1 MKRVLALSL
10 ALLLAF
16 TGMLTLASCQKPE
29 EETLILGFDATYPPF
44 GYQAEDGSYTG
55 FDIEYAQKVCDKLG
69 MKLEL
74 KPIDWE
80 AKDEMIK
87 TGAIDCIWNGFTYEG
102 REDDYAWTDR
112 YLNNSIV
119 VLVKSDS
126 GIATLADLAGKAVSV
141 QSDSSGESALKKK
154 TDLVASLKDGKY
166 LTEPDYTTAFTKLEA
181 GSFDAIVIDVGVAN
195 YLTEGKSGYTIL
207 SEEISKETYGVGFA
221 KENTALRDKI
231 DTAIKEVAADTAF
244 VKALCEKYGVQ
255 YSAFLLGK

>member
-1 MKRVLALSL
+1 MKKLLILTL
-10 ALLLAF
+10 ALLLAT
-16 TGMLTLASCQKPE
+16 TGVLSLAACKHPE
-29 EETLILGFDATYPPF
+29 QETLILGFDATYPPF

-55 FDIEYAQKVCDKLG
+55 FDIEYAKRVCDKLG

-80 AKDEMIK
+80 AKDGLIQ
-87 TGAIDCIWNGFTYEG
+87 TGAIDCIWNGFTYED

-119 VLVKSDS
+119 VLVKSDA
-126 GIATLADLAGKAVSV
+126 GIATLADLAGKAVAV
-141 QSDSSGESALKKK
+141 QTDSSGESALKKK
-154 TDLVASLKDGKY
+154 TDLVASLKDGTY

-181 GSFDAIVIDVGVAN
+181 GSFEAIVIDVGVAN
-195 YLTEGKSGYTIL
+195 YLIEGKSGYTIL
-207 SEEISKETYGVGFA
+207 EEEISKETYGVGFA

-231 DTAIKEVAADTAF
+231 DAAMKEVAADTDF
-244 VKALCEKYGVQ
+244 VKGLCEKYGIN